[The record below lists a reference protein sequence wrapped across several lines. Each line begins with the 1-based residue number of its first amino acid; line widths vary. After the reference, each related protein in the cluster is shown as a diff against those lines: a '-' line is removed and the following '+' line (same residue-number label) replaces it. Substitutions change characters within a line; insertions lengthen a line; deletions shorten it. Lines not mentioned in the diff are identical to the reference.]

1 MVQFYGRLF
10 YDMKISRLLEFVIQL
25 NLEFQVAPKKLEVKG
40 LSPSKLQARIWQ
52 SGLPRSAAL
61 KCSYP
66 AIKRPGMFVAQ
77 DVVRGQIGGIDRK
90 FRR

>member
-1 MVQFYGRLF
+1 MIQLYSRLF
-10 YDMKISRLLEFVIQL
+10 YDMKINRLLEFVIQL
-25 NLEFQVAPKKLEVKG
+25 NLEFQVAPNKLEMKG

-52 SGLPRSAAL
+52 GGPLRSAAS

-66 AIKRPGMFVAQ
+66 AIRRPGMFVAQ
-77 DVVRGQIGGIDRK
+77 DVVRGQIGGIGRK